1 MTRRSAWNPH
11 SISRRPP
18 RHSRARADSPDARR
32 LAIPPNTHHAP
43 PRLHGRGMLTRQ
55 RRVVWEMLGAKMFT
69 SGVGSPAWAPGA
81 SIGASA
87 TAGFPTRTGRAS
99 RGLSRLGRAVTWR
112 RDTSFA
118 RRALS
123 SFDGH
128 GRNAAS
134 RDSVG
139 GRNIANH
146 ALSVPPQEV
155 TEEDA
160 DSEDYDPGGGPNI
173 LRFNGDTLMLHQS
186 LMNGSTSRA
195 RRAAAQG
202 TVVTYRDV
210 IGGTNR
216 GSTWKRTLLETRNL
230 TSN

>member
-1 MTRRSAWNPH
+1 MVSGLLRG
-11 SISRRPP
+11 P
-18 RHSRARADSPDARR
+18 R
-32 LAIPPNTHHAP
+32 
-43 PRLHGRGMLTRQ
+43 
-55 RRVVWEMLGAKMFT
+55 
-69 SGVGSPAWAPGA
+69 GA

-160 DSEDYDPGGGPNI
+160 DSEDYDPGGGREHFTVQRRHVNVAPV
-173 LRFNGDTLMLHQS
+173 LDERKHESGE
-186 LMNGSTSRA
+186 TSGGA
-195 RRAAAQG
+195 RYG
-202 TVVTYRDV
+202 RDV
-210 IGGTNR
+210 PGR
-216 GSTWKRTLLETRNL
+216 DRWDQSWQHVEKDASRN
-230 TSN
+230 S